1 MSLSQA
7 LNQFAQNLGRYLAAR
22 KCNQLE
28 KENPKMEKK
37 KTDWTGFGP
46 MIIAIIVGL
55 FIWGLC
61 TNWWSN
67 DRDSSSQSNSSTVT
81 DGHALAACKR
91 KANIEAPQGFDYK
104 LSNVD
109 ITNNNDGTTT
119 IVFSDVLVNN
129 AVTQTIRCDVG
140 GTNDN
145 LSVLSFG
152 AIN

>member
-1 MSLSQA
+1 M
-7 LNQFAQNLGRYLAAR
+7 
-22 KCNQLE
+22 
-28 KENPKMEKK
+28 
-37 KTDWTGFGP
+37 
-46 MIIAIIVGL
+46 
-55 FIWGLC
+55 
-61 TNWWSN
+61 
-67 DRDSSSQSNSSTVT
+67 T

-91 KANIEAPQGFDYK
+91 KANIEAPQGFDYE

-145 LSVLSFG
+145 PSVFSFG

>member
-1 MSLSQA
+1 MAMVVSLASCGEPA
-7 LNQFAQNLGRYLAAR
+7 PLT
-22 KCNQLE
+22 E
-28 KENPKMEKK
+28 
-37 KTDWTGFGP
+37 
-46 MIIAIIVGL
+46 
-55 FIWGLC
+55 
-61 TNWWSN
+61 
-67 DRDSSSQSNSSTVT
+67 
-81 DGHALAACKR
+81 GHALTACKR
-91 KANIEAPQGFDYK
+91 QAKIEAPKGFYYK

-145 LSVLSFG
+145 PSVLSFG

>member
-1 MSLSQA
+1 
-7 LNQFAQNLGRYLAAR
+7 
-22 KCNQLE
+22 
-28 KENPKMEKK
+28 MEKK

-91 KANIEAPQGFDYK
+91 KANIEAPQGFDQLK
-104 LSNVD
+104 RIAPPALQHQQ
-109 ITNNNDGTTT
+109 GE
-119 IVFSDVLVNN
+119 
-129 AVTQTIRCDVG
+129 
-140 GTNDN
+140 
-145 LSVLSFG
+145 
-152 AIN
+152 

>member
-1 MSLSQA
+1 
-7 LNQFAQNLGRYLAAR
+7 
-22 KCNQLE
+22 
-28 KENPKMEKK
+28 MEKK

-104 LSNVD
+104 FNNVD

-145 LSVLSFG
+145 PSVLSFG